1 MLSYQRVN
9 INFGMILL
17 PTEAWSQCERTRGS
31 KTPWHTAPGLSHG
44 KVIVLCLYLFCNA
57 HRVLKKTSKI
67 IKRVSACSG
76 RSISSMAHR
85 ESTGSG
91 SKQTS
96 LQISK
101 SRRSDGPSQVHHIYH
116 IISHHYQYFPFCHH
130 IPELSYNYHLIY
142 IYIHNQS
149 CVHINVYPHIL
160 VTCQIGN
167 QHQYHKVKW
176 LPVSEI
182 SGRILQV

>member
-1 MLSYQRVN
+1 
-9 INFGMILL
+9 
-17 PTEAWSQCERTRGS
+17 
-31 KTPWHTAPGLSHG
+31 
-44 KVIVLCLYLFCNA
+44 
-57 HRVLKKTSKI
+57 LKKTSKI

-101 SRRSDGPSQVHHIYH
+101 SPRSDGPPQVHHIYH

-130 IPELSYNYHLIY
+130 IPELSYNHLIY

-182 SGRILQV
+182 SGRIAQV